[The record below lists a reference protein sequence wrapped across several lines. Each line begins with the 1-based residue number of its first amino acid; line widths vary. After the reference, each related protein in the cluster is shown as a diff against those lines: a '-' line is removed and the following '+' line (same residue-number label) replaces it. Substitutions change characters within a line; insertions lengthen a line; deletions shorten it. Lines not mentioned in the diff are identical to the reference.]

1 MTTAVVFFL
10 VLSMFTLVVVFSA
23 NTLLLQRERQN
34 VNNTI
39 SKVVTY
45 IEKDWDSDEELSPEP
60 LLAALYSPKNI
71 YPSIINGVLSEKRS
85 LDGQVAVSNRLY
97 SNQSIYV
104 YDKKGTF
111 IFTSEEDTDS
121 PPGMSEVNKLKL
133 VSYKGKAWF
142 LTTSS
147 NLWQG

>member
-45 IEKDWDSDEELSPEP
+45 IEKDWDSDEELSQSRFSGP
-60 LLAALYSPKNI
+60 LFTEKYL
-71 YPSIINGVLSEKRS
+71 SINH
-85 LDGQVAVSNRLY
+85 
-97 SNQSIYV
+97 
-104 YDKKGTF
+104 
-111 IFTSEEDTDS
+111 
-121 PPGMSEVNKLKL
+121 
-133 VSYKGKAWF
+133 
-142 LTTSS
+142 
-147 NLWQG
+147 

>member
-1 MTTAVVFFL
+1 MSKLFGKVTIRKKLTMTTAVVFFL

-71 YPSIINGVLSEKRS
+71 YPSIINGVLSERRP
-85 LDGQVAVSNRLY
+85 LL
-97 SNQSIYV
+97 
-104 YDKKGTF
+104 
-111 IFTSEEDTDS
+111 
-121 PPGMSEVNKLKL
+121 GMLKF
-133 VSYKGKAWF
+133 SMIWNS
-142 LTTSS
+142 TMR
-147 NLWQG
+147 

>member
-1 MTTAVVFFL
+1 MSKLFGKVTIRKKLTMTTAVVFFL

-71 YPSIINGVLSEKRS
+71 YPSIINGV
-85 LDGQVAVSNRLY
+85 
-97 SNQSIYV
+97 
-104 YDKKGTF
+104 
-111 IFTSEEDTDS
+111 
-121 PPGMSEVNKLKL
+121 P
-133 VSYKGKAWF
+133 VSYTH
-142 LTTSS
+142 LTLPT
-147 NLWQG
+147 N

>member
-1 MTTAVVFFL
+1 MSKLQDKLFGKVTIRKKLTMTTAVVFFL

-71 YPSIINGVLSEKRS
+71 YASIINGVLKST
-85 LDGQVAVSNRLY
+85 LWMV
-97 SNQSIYV
+97 
-104 YDKKGTF
+104 
-111 IFTSEEDTDS
+111 
-121 PPGMSEVNKLKL
+121 KLQFL
-133 VSYKGKAWF
+133 INYF
-142 LTTSS
+142 LT
-147 NLWQG
+147 NLFLFMTKRERLSLLLRKTQTHLQACLK

>member
-71 YPSIINGVLSEKRS
+71 YP
-85 LDGQVAVSNRLY
+85 
-97 SNQSIYV
+97 
-104 YDKKGTF
+104 
-111 IFTSEEDTDS
+111 
-121 PPGMSEVNKLKL
+121 
-133 VSYKGKAWF
+133 VSYTHLRAHETRHDLVCRLLLEKKKNKKKNRMP
-142 LTTSS
+142 TSARTME
-147 NLWQG
+147 

>member
-1 MTTAVVFFL
+1 MSKLFGKVTIRKKLTMTTAVVFFL

-85 LDGQVAVSNRLY
+85 LDGQVAVSIDYIPTSLSMFMTKRELL
-97 SNQSIYV
+97 SLLLRRIQTHLQACLRSI
-104 YDKKGTF
+104 
-111 IFTSEEDTDS
+111 S
-121 PPGMSEVNKLKL
+121 
-133 VSYKGKAWF
+133 
-142 LTTSS
+142 
-147 NLWQG
+147 